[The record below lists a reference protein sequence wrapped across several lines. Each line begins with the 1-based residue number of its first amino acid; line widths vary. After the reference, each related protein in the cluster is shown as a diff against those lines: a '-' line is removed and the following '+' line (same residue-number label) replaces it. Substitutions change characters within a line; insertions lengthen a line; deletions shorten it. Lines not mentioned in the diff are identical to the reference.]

1 VGINEAYQ
9 GRQHRFVY
17 GYASVFAD
25 PQIGIAKVGVR
36 RHASAAEHVCVWLY
50 LWLWGCVGVGG
61 DAGRAGCRGG
71 VSWSA
76 GLQKDRSSAL
86 LLLLLLL
93 LLFLPLLLLRLRL
106 MRCAPGRR
114 VAG

>member
-1 VGINEAYQ
+1 MQA
-9 GRQHRFVY
+9 
-17 GYASVFAD
+17 
-25 PQIGIAKVGVR
+25 
-36 RHASAAEHVCVWLY
+36 
-50 LWLWGCVGVGG
+50 
-61 DAGRAGCRGG
+61 G

-76 GLQKDRSSAL
+76 GLQKDRSSA